1 MSRSPAPMKC
11 LALLVAL
18 SLGPLAAAQWNK
30 AKKEKKMSLYDLM
43 ANTLSGSPQ
52 PLSAYRGKVVLVVN
66 VASECGY
73 TPQYGG
79 LEKLYEE
86 LKPKGFVILGFPSND
101 FGGQEPGTPAQIQ
114 TFCQKNYGVS
124 FPMFEKVATK
134 GEAQSPVYK
143 FLAEGN
149 GEPKWNFHKYLV
161 GKDGK
166 VRKAFPS
173 KVAPEAKELRE
184 AIDAALKE

>member
-1 MSRSPAPMKC
+1 MTRSLVQTKR
-11 LALLVAL
+11 LLLLVAL
-18 SLGPLAAAQWNK
+18 FWAPLGAAQSN
-30 AKKEKKMSLYDLM
+30 KEKKMSFYDFT
-43 ANTLSGSPQ
+43 ANTLAGSPQ

-73 TPQYGG
+73 TPQYAG

-86 LKPKGFVILGFPSND
+86 MKSKGFVILGFPSND
-101 FGGQEPGTPAQIQ
+101 FGGQEPGTPAEIQI
-114 TFCQKNYGVS
+114 FCQKNYGVS
-124 FPMFEKVATK
+124 FPMFEKVTTK
-134 GEAQSPVYK
+134 GAAQSPVYK
-143 FLAEGN
+143 FLTDGN

-166 VRKAFPS
+166 VRKAFAS
-173 KVAPEAKELRE
+173 KVTPETKELRD